1 MVRLAAT
8 VMLVRPAGE
17 GLEVFMLRRSEA
29 SHFVPDVY
37 VFPGGTLDDSDFSE
51 RALARACGTDE
62 LNLQRQ
68 FREQSAP
75 SFPAPFG
82 TPPRLKAA
90 GLLIAAVRELYEEA
104 GVLLACDDRG
114 RPLSDTDLAPY
125 RAELQN
131 ARALVQRGDVA
142 FYEVLERIGVYA
154 NAGALVLFSHW
165 ITPPP
170 FPRRY
175 DAHFF
180 LAEAS
185 PDQAAVADAFETHDG
200 IWVSPSAAL
209 EQCQAGTFRMVY
221 PTIKHVE
228 RLAKFAST
236 RELFAFA
243 RTKPIYSIMPDTPA
257 EREFSMPPELE
268 YAW

>member
-1 MVRLAAT
+1 
-8 VMLVRPAGE
+8 MLVRPQAE
-17 GLEVFMLRRSEA
+17 KGLEVFMLRRSEA

-37 VFPGGTLDDSDFSE
+37 VFPGGTLDESDYSE
-51 RALARACGTDE
+51 HALARAYGIDE
-62 LNLQRQ
+62 VNLQRQ
-68 FREQSAP
+68 FRAQPAP
-75 SFPAPFG
+75 SLPAPFG

-90 GLLIAAVRELYEEA
+90 GLLVAAVRELYEEA
-104 GVLLACDDRG
+104 GVLLACNEKG
-114 RPLSDTDLAPY
+114 EPLSDTDLAPH
-125 RAELQN
+125 RVQLHD
-131 ARALVQRGDVA
+131 ARALVQRGELP
-142 FYEVLERIGVYA
+142 FYQVLRRINAYA
-154 NAGALVLFSHW
+154 NAGALALFSHW

-185 PDQAAVADAFETHDG
+185 PGQAAAADTYETHDG
-200 IWVSPSAAL
+200 VWISPKKAL
-209 EQCQAGTFRMVY
+209 EECEAGTFRMVY

-228 RLAKFAST
+228 RLARFENT
-236 RELFAFA
+236 DDLFEFT
-243 RTKPIYSIMPDTPA
+243 RTKPIYSIMPDTPS